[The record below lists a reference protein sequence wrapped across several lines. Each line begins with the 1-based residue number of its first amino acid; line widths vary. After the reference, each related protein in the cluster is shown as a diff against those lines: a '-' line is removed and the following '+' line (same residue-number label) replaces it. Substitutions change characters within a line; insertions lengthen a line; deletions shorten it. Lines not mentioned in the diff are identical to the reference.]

1 MYFWNIEKLK
11 QDIKN
16 GGLSESVQFK
26 YFFIW
31 IVLTLFCE
39 LEYIDS
45 NFNDIKYEFAID
57 LILNI
62 LGTIYLYQCNGGA
75 NGKDFLQ
82 KYFSIGLVV
91 FFRLILYFIAFM
103 LLLSILLA
111 FSEISDVQYDKLIN
125 YIITPILLLVYY
137 WRAGIHIK
145 DVAK

>member
-16 GGLSESVQFK
+16 GGLSESMQFK
-26 YFFIW
+26 YFLIW
-31 IVLTLFCE
+31 IILTIFAE
-39 LEYIDS
+39 LSYVDS
-45 NFNDIKYEFAID
+45 NFSDIKYEFATD
-57 LILNI
+57 LLFTI
-62 LGTIYLYQCNGGA
+62 LGTIYLYKCNGGA

-82 KYFSIGLVV
+82 KYISIGLVV
-91 FFRLILYFIAFM
+91 FFRIILYFIAFM
-103 LLLSILLA
+103 ILLTILLA
-111 FSEISDVQYDKLIN
+111 FSEISDAQYDNLVN